1 MKNFTSISI
10 AMKTLLLY
18 QFGFLF
24 LAITFLAIPKV
35 GAAEPAQLVNLR
47 KGYVDAHVAA
57 IEPITKK
64 YYKALAELREKLV
77 KGGNLEAA
85 LIVKSE
91 ENNNNKTEVSKQP
104 RQLIALNRIYKQTT
118 DRESAKVTTKY
129 TRALKKLQ
137 DKLTRAGNLEGAL
150 KVKVEYQK
158 YTAKERTSDQD
169 RVKKFPNDIFD
180 LKWYWM
186 RDKKR
191 RGETHF
197 TLLKDG
203 TGTFVNSQG
212 PLTLSWKKVGSHKI
226 MISLRHSGSTTLT
239 WNSDISEFTG
249 IDFDGKTSIMGT
261 Q

>member
-1 MKNFTSISI
+1 MIPD
-10 AMKTLLLY
+10 LY
-18 QFGFLF
+18 QFVILF
-24 LAITFLAIPKV
+24 VAVSFLAIPKV
-35 GAAEPAQLVNLR
+35 GATEPEQLASLR

-91 ENNNNKTEVSKQP
+91 ENNTNKTEVSKQP

-118 DRESAKVTTKY
+118 DRESAKVTKKY

-150 KVKVEYQK
+150 MVKVEYQK
-158 YTAKERTSDQD
+158 VTLKERTSVQD
-169 RVKKFPNDIFD
+169 RVKKFPDEIVD
-180 LKWYWM
+180 VKWYWM
-186 RDKKR
+186 HGKERRDNTYFK
-191 RGETHF
+191 
-197 TLLKDG
+197 LLKDG

-212 PLTLSWKKVGSHKI
+212 PNKISWEKVGSHKLS
-226 MISLRHSGSTTLT
+226 ISLPHSGTTTLT
-239 WNSDISEFTG
+239 WNLDFSEFTG
-249 IDFDGKTSIMGT
+249 NDFGGKAPISGKR
-261 Q
+261 